1 MSNHLRK
8 GVSPIQ
14 LTPRQ
19 KQIIEIVKENTPI
32 TGEKIA
38 NKLNVRRA
46 TLRPDLAVLTMAGLL
61 EARPRVGYFYS
72 GKTPYMLI
80 AEEIRHL
87 KVEEIKSVPVVVSE
101 DASVYDAIV
110 ALFTEDVG
118 TLFIVSQDSY
128 LRGAASR
135 KDLLKVALGRGNLH
149 EIPVQV
155 VMTRLP
161 NIITVAGDE
170 SVYEAASKLV
180 AHEIDALPVVEVNAD
195 DEGKEELKVVGRFT
209 KTTVTRI
216 FVEMG
221 EER

>member
-1 MSNHLRK
+1 MR
-8 GVSPIQ
+8 

-19 KQIIEIVKENTPI
+19 EQIIEIVKENTPI

-87 KVEEIKSVPVVVSE
+87 KVMEVKSVPVVVTE

-118 TLFIVSQDSY
+118 TLFIVTNDSC
-128 LRGAASR
+128 LVGAVSR
-135 KDLLKVALGRGNLH
+135 KDLLKVALGQGDLH
-149 EIPVQV
+149 KIPVQV
-155 VMTRLP
+155 VMTRLA
-161 NIITVAGDE
+161 NIITVSGEE
-170 SVYEAASKLV
+170 SVYDAASKLV
-180 AHEIDALPVVEVNAD
+180 VHEVDALPVVEVISED
-195 DEGKEELKVVGRFT
+195 SDREMLKVIGRFT
-209 KTTVTRI
+209 KTTVVRI

-221 EER
+221 EGR

>member
-1 MSNHLRK
+1 MR
-8 GVSPIQ
+8 

-19 KQIIEIVKENTPI
+19 EQIIEIVKENTPI

-87 KVEEIKSVPVVVSE
+87 KVMEVKSVPVVVTE

-118 TLFIVSQDSY
+118 TLFIVTNDSC
-128 LRGAASR
+128 LVGAVSR
-135 KDLLKVALGRGNLH
+135 KDLLKVALGQGDLH
-149 EIPVQV
+149 KIPVQV
-155 VMTRLP
+155 VMTRLA
-161 NIITVAGDE
+161 NIITVSGE
-170 SVYEAASKLV
+170 EFVYDAASKLV
-180 AHEIDALPVVEVNAD
+180 VHEVDALPVVEVISED
-195 DEGKEELKVVGRFT
+195 SDREMLKVIGRFT
-209 KTTVTRI
+209 KTTVVRI

-221 EER
+221 EGR